1 VDELGADS
9 KSIYENLGVDAGID
23 SRVIPTVQES
33 F

>member
-23 SRVIPTVQES
+23 SRVIPNI
-33 F
+33 